1 MRVLDMLREKR
12 DEIVEGWTE
21 AIFRTYP
28 LDTVGFMRRQAD
40 QFANPIR
47 HRTRDAVPKI
57 VDALLEEGLDSEK
70 IIGPLDDIIRIRA
83 VQDFTP
89 AKSVGIVFL
98 LKSLLREKLA
108 KQLDTPDTARELL
121 QFESK
126 IDSLALISFDI
137 YTQCQKKI
145 FSMRVDEIKNRQAS
159 LLRRAGLILE
169 ISAEEPDPTNP

>member
-1 MRVLDMLREKR
+1 MSILELLREKR
-12 DEIVEGWTE
+12 DEIVEQWTE

-28 LDTVGFMRRQAD
+28 LDTVGFMRRQKD
-40 QFANPIR
+40 QFANPVR
-47 HRTRDAVPKI
+47 HRTIEAVPRI
-57 VDALLEEGLDSEK
+57 VDAVLEDGLDSEK
-70 IIGPLDDIIRIRA
+70 VYEPLDDLMRVRA
-83 VQDFTP
+83 VQEFTP
-89 AKSVGIVFL
+89 TKAVGIVYL
-98 LKSLLREKLA
+98 LKSLLREKLDA
-108 KQLDTPDTARELL
+108 HLDDPRLVRELL

-137 YTQCQKKI
+137 FAQCQKKI

>member
-1 MRVLDMLREKR
+1 MLILDILRESR
-12 DEIVEGWTE
+12 DAIVEEWKE

-28 LDTVGFMRRQAD
+28 LDTVGFMRRQED

-47 HRTRDAVPKI
+47 YRTCEAVPKI

-70 IIGPLDDIIRIRA
+70 IQGPLDDIIRIRA

-89 AKSVGIVFL
+89 AKAIGIVYL
-98 LKSLLREKLA
+98 LKSLLREKLT
-108 KQLDTPDTARELL
+108 KHLTNLELARELL

-137 YTQCQKKI
+137 YAQCQRKI